1 MSRFGIVLDVGICL
15 EETVSVKVL
24 LVAKKQS
31 LLELVPGRK
40 GVNESL

>member
-1 MSRFGIVLDVGICL
+1 MSGEIVLDRGVYL
-15 EETVSVKVL
+15 EEAVSVKIL

-31 LLELVPGRK
+31 LFELVPVRK